1 MNQQIIGDVAWAI
14 GQFFVHP
21 LFYAA
26 IGAAILTGYFRVK
39 KERKQFK
46 TRLTWGW
53 SEVRSILQD
62 SWMFS
67 VGVSGIFLLLG
78 IVVYP
83 EFLVLW
89 SIVAVLALLL
99 FHFQLLS
106 GAYLIPMAVCLW
118 WILHSLS
125 YTISISLVQLSGQSF
140 SLANLWPLGLLAGLF
155 LIAESFFVRRQAND
169 ILSPQMVVTKR
180 GGRAVQYRIKRL
192 WLLPVVLLIPG
203 DWFDAFPTYWP
214 IVSFGEQSFAL
225 MAFPLITGFQQ
236 TFKKSYPF
244 EVLPQRAK
252 EFFVLGIATVIVA
265 VFGILVPWFAVA
277 SFLLAFVGKWILDTK
292 SWKYQNT
299 GSFAV
304 VPTTEGVQIAG
315 VLKGSPADKMG
326 LQIGERIM
334 KVNGQRI
341 HDEQGLYEAIQIN
354 AAHCRLEVLDHNNEL
369 RLKQHV
375 IFRHD
380 HHRLGLLLA
389 RPSI

>member
-1 MNQQIIGDVAWAI
+1 MNQQMIGEIAWAI
-14 GQFFVHP
+14 GQFFLHP

-26 IGAAILTGYFRVK
+26 IVAAILTGYFRVK
-39 KERKQFK
+39 KERKHFK

-53 SEVRSILQD
+53 SEVRSMLQD
-62 SWMFS
+62 SWVFS
-67 VGVSGIFLLLG
+67 LGVSGVFLLLG

-89 SIVAVLALLL
+89 SIIAVLALVL
-99 FHFQLLS
+99 FHFQIVS
-106 GAYLIPMAVCLW
+106 GGYLIPVAASLW

-125 YTISISLVQLSGQSF
+125 YTVSIPFLQLTGQSF

-155 LIAESFFVRRQAND
+155 LIAESFFVRRQGND
-169 ILSPQMVVTKR
+169 ILSPQVVVTKR
-180 GGRAVQYRIKRL
+180 GGHAVQYRIKRL
-192 WLLPVVLLIPG
+192 WLIPVILLIPG
-203 DWFDAFPTYWP
+203 DWFATLPTYWP
-214 IVSFGEQSFAL
+214 VVSFGEQSFAL
-225 MAFPLITGFQQ
+225 MAFPFVTGFQQ

-252 EFFVLGIATVIVA
+252 EFFLLGIVGAIVA
-265 VFGILVPWFAVA
+265 VFGIIVPWFAVV
-277 SFLLAFVGKWILDTK
+277 SLVIIFVGKFLLDLK
-292 SWKYQNT
+292 SWQYQNT
-299 GSFAV
+299 GSYAV

-315 VLKGSPADKMG
+315 VLKGSPAEKMG

-389 RPSI
+389 RPSL